1 MGTGRDGAGRRVRRV
16 PLRRRPVWALAAVG
30 VLVATGAGCSTDAA
44 TEGSSPVA
52 SAPTSG
58 SGGRNPTIPAPTV
71 SADPSPSTPAGSTAP
86 AAPTIATDP
95 TPPASTVPGPAPGA
109 VAGVPVVPTA
119 PATALLDGL
128 VVAEVDPAL
137 PDYRRA
143 AFGDGWRYDRSTGCN
158 IRELVLITESR
169 TPPVMG
175 ERCKPLAGGWGSSYD
190 GGVTTDPADLAIA
203 HPRPLAE
210 AWRTGAAHWT
220 AERRE
225 AFANDLDDPATLAAV
240 TSRSNRSK
248 GDSSPDRWLPDA
260 AGGRCAYVEAWIR
273 VKARWGL
280 RLAPAEK
287 ATLVQVLS
295 GC

>member
-1 MGTGRDGAGRRVRRV
+1 MWVFV
-16 PLRRRPVWALAAVG
+16 AVG
-30 VLVATGAGCSTDAA
+30 VLGAAAAGCSTDA
-44 TEGSSPVA
+44 GRSGPVA
-52 SAPTSG
+52 TSPTSG

-71 SADPSPSTPAGSTAP
+71 SADPSPSTTPGSTAS
-86 AAPTIATDP
+86 AVPTTTTDP
-95 TPPASTVPGPAPGA
+95 TTSGTTLPGPAPGP
-109 VAGVPVVPTA
+109 VAGVPAVPAA

-175 ERCKPLAGGWGSSYD
+175 ERCKPLVGDWLSSYD
-190 GGVTTDPADLAIA
+190 GVVTTDPADLEID
-203 HPRPLAE
+203 HLVPLAE
-210 AWRTGAAHWT
+210 AWRTGAADWT

-248 GDSSPDRWLPDA
+248 GDSPPDRWLPDV
-260 AGGRCAYVEAWIR
+260 AGGRCPYVEAWIR

-287 ATLVQVLS
+287 ATLVQVLA